1 MVRHWRGTYISNS
14 LVSKP
19 PYGQTYE
26 CPLYRSGARGSESG
40 CQEVCR
46 VLLQGGGTRP
56 HSRWRRSWDE
66 LLS

>member
-1 MVRHWRGTYISNS
+1 MGTYISNS

-40 CQEVCR
+40 CQEVCT
-46 VLLQGGGTRP
+46 VLLQG
-56 HSRWRRSWDE
+56 
-66 LLS
+66 

>member
-1 MVRHWRGTYISNS
+1 MVRHWAGHLHLQQLSI
-14 LVSKP
+14 
-19 PYGQTYE
+19 QTTLWTDLRV
-26 CPLYRSGARGSESG
+26 PTVQVRARGSESG

-56 HSRWRRSWDE
+56 HSRWRWSWEE